1 MTWGAIAAALVASV
15 AIHAIALGAIPSPS
29 AAANR
34 SSASL
39 AGPCEC
45 DYEIQVGEGERPV
58 AALAAPR
65 QR

>member
-1 MTWGAIAAALVASV
+1 MTWGAVATALVGSV
-15 AIHAIALGAIPSPS
+15 AIHAIALGAIPSTPVAS
-29 AAANR
+29 R
-34 SSASL
+34 SSVTL

-58 AALAAPR
+58 AALAGPR